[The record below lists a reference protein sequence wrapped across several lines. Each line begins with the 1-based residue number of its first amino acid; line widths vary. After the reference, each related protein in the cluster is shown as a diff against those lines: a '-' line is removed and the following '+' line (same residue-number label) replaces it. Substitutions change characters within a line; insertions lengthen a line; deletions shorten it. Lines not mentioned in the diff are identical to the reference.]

1 MLPHQLLS
9 FTVGG
14 TLRRAPPGP
23 TQKFFGKVFQKGLTV
38 RFLYGIISTTNEKGN
53 K

>member
-23 TQKFFGKVFQKGLTV
+23 IQKIL
-38 RFLYGIISTTNEKGN
+38 EKFCE
-53 K
+53 KY